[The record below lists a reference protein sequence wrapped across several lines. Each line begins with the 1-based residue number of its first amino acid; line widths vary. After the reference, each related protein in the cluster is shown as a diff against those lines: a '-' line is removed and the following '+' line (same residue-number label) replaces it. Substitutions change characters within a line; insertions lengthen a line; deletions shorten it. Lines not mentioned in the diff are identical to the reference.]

1 MKENFSGRPNRSKKR
16 IWIAAAAVGAVLI
29 ADAICAAAL
38 RSVNTPDAEDGEPV
52 LMATAAP
59 SATAAGEEATPAAP
73 VFSAVPLPTQTP
85 EQYRVLSGLYYGDMD
100 PSDSVYDKDSL
111 LEYEY
116 DENTVTLRDQK
127 GNSVLKLE
135 LGENGTLLRRTEYYT
150 AYGGRFAGR
159 SRVLEFDEDGRL
171 STLYFSGIGPEEKV
185 VDRYQEDGR
194 LAETE
199 TVFGRSGI
207 STYEYDE
214 AGRLLRH
221 TEKYSN
227 GTSCEYEYGGDGRV
241 SAENYYD
248 ASGVLSYAAAYEY
261 SGAPAVTITVTY
273 YDENGAPTGVTR
285 AEEYDADGK
294 LIRETYRSEK
304 EQILT
309 QTVYRY
315 DAVGDLVVQERTEER
330 EGLLT
335 YKINNEK
342 IYEIAFASAQA
353 PGPSSRYRQNEAGEY
368 SLDDFPMGNTYDD
381 EYDEQGRLLQRTY
394 YFDNGTYRRRHYYIC
409 EYDEQDRKIRE
420 AGYDAVGGGDDG
432 YAYDYRYEYDAAGA
446 LVHIT
451 NNPDYSQ
458 SDSEYWFD
466 PAGRL
471 IRLQYGSAELLYEYD
486 ADGTLAGKK
495 LQYTDREDFA
505 HYEYA
510 PDGLLLRVTIREGD
524 RTCIYGADG
533 RLERET
539 EFDDDGTVSERL
551 EFLYDADHRKRESL
565 HYAGE
570 EDETPIRTVYEYDSS
585 GELTGW
591 TKFDSAGNAVFRY
604 QDRYQP
610 EMAGSGEAALQGSAE
625 YDENGNLTELASYDA
640 NGKPFW
646 GVFETALQD
655 EYELYAKCNIADLL
669 PRAWR
674 KGVPLS

>member
-1 MKENFSGRPNRSKKR
+1 MKENFSERPNRSKKR
-16 IWIAAAAVGAVLI
+16 IWIAAAAAGAVLI
-29 ADAICAAAL
+29 AGAVCAAAL
-38 RSVNTPDAEDGEPV
+38 RSVNTPDTEDGEPV
-52 LMATAAP
+52 LMATATP
-59 SATAAGEEATPAAP
+59 SATVAGEEATPAAP
-73 VFSAVPLPTQTP
+73 AFSAVPLPTQTP
-85 EQYRVLSGLYYGDMD
+85 EQYRVLSGLYYGDLD
-100 PSDSVYDKDSL
+100 PTDSVYDKDSL

-116 DENTVTLRDQK
+116 AENTVTLRDQE

-135 LGENGTLLRRTEYYT
+135 LRENGTLLRRTEYYT
-150 AYGGRFAGR
+150 VYGGRFADR

-171 STLYFSGIGPEEKV
+171 STLYSSGIGPEEKV
-185 VDRYQEDGR
+185 IYRYQEDGT

-227 GTSCEYEYGGDGRV
+227 GTSCEYEYGGDGRA

-248 ASGVLSYAAAYEY
+248 ASGVLSYAAVYEY
-261 SGAPAVTITVTY
+261 DGAPAVTITVTY

-285 AEEYDADGK
+285 AEEYNADGR
-294 LIRETYRSEK
+294 LIRKTYRSEK

-335 YKINNEK
+335 YKINNEE
-342 IYEIAFASAQA
+342 IYELAFASAQA
-353 PGPSSRYRQNEAGEY
+353 PGPGSRYHQNEAGEY
-368 SLDDFPMGNTYDD
+368 LLDDFPMGNTYDD
-381 EYDEQGRLLQRTY
+381 EYDEQGRLIQRTY

-486 ADGTLAGKK
+486 EDGTLAGKR
-495 LQYTDREDFA
+495 LRYTDREDFV

-510 PDGLLLRVTIREGD
+510 PGGALLRVTVRNGNTEWVYD
-524 RTCIYGADG
+524 AEG
-533 RLERET
+533 RLNRET
-539 EFDDDGTVSERL
+539 EFDDDGMVCEKL
-551 EFLYDADHRKRESL
+551 EILYDETHRRRESL
-565 HYAGE
+565 QYAGE
-570 EDETPIRTVYEYDSS
+570 GNETPIRTVYEYNA
-585 GELTGW
+585 GGQLIGW
-591 TKFDSAGNAVFRY
+591 TKFEPAGNAVFRY
-604 QDRYQP
+604 RERYQP
-610 EMAGSGEAALQGSAE
+610 ETAGSGEAALQGSAE
-625 YDENGNLTELASYDA
+625 YDENGNLAELASYDA
-640 NGKPFW
+640 NGKPFR
-646 GVFETALQD
+646 GVFETASKD

-669 PRAWR
+669 PCAW
-674 KGVPLS
+674 

>member
-16 IWIAAAAVGAVLI
+16 IWIAAAAAGAVLI
-29 ADAICAAAL
+29 AGAICAAAL

-85 EQYRVLSGLYYGDMD
+85 KRQLVLSGLYYGDMD
-100 PSDSVYDKDSL
+100 PSDSVYDKDRL

-116 DENTVTLRDQK
+116 DENTVTLRDQD
-127 GNSVLKLE
+127 GDSVLKLE
-135 LGENGTLLRRTEYYT
+135 LRENGTLLRRTEYYT
-150 AYGGRFAGR
+150 VYGGRFAGR

-185 VDRYQEDGR
+185 IYRYQEDGT

-214 AGRLLRH
+214 AGRLLGH

-241 SAENYYD
+241 LAENYYD

-261 SGAPAVTITVTY
+261 SGAPAVAITVTY
-273 YDENGAPTGVTR
+273 YDENEAPTGVTR
-285 AEEYDADGK
+285 EEEYDADGR

-304 EQILT
+304 KQILT

-315 DAVGDLVVQERTEER
+315 DAVGDLVVLERTEER

-381 EYDEQGRLLQRTY
+381 EYDEQGRLIRRTY

>member
-1 MKENFSGRPNRSKKR
+1 MKENFAERTNRSKKR
-16 IWIAAAAVGAVLI
+16 IWIAIAAAGAVLI
-29 ADAICAAAL
+29 AGAVCAAAL
-38 RSVNTPDAEDGEPV
+38 RSVNTPDTEDGEPV
-52 LMATAAP
+52 LMATATP

-85 EQYRVLSGLYYGDMD
+85 EQYRVLSGLYYGDLD
-100 PSDSVYDKDSL
+100 PTDSVYDKDSL

-116 DENTVTLRDQK
+116 DENTVTLRNQE

-135 LGENGTLLRRTEYYT
+135 LRENGTLLRRTEYYT
-150 AYGGRFAGR
+150 VYGGRFADR

-171 STLYFSGIGPEEKV
+171 STLYSSGIGPEEKV
-185 VDRYQEDGR
+185 IYRYQEDGT

-248 ASGVLSYAAAYEY
+248 ASGVLSYAAVYEY
-261 SGAPAVTITVTY
+261 DGAPAVAITVTY

-285 AEEYDADGK
+285 AEEYNADGR

-353 PGPSSRYRQNEAGEY
+353 PGPGSRYHQNEAGEY
-368 SLDDFPMGNTYDD
+368 LLDDFPMGNTYDD
-381 EYDEQGRLLQRTY
+381 EYDEQGRLIQRTY

-471 IRLQYGSAELLYEYD
+471 IRLQYGSAELLCEYD
-486 ADGTLAGKK
+486 EDGTLAGKR
-495 LQYTDREDFA
+495 LRYRYTDREDFI

-510 PDGLLLRVTIREGD
+510 PGGALLRVTARNGNTEWVYD
-524 RTCIYGADG
+524 AEG
-533 RLERET
+533 RLNRET
-539 EFDDDGTVSERL
+539 EFDDDGMVCEKL
-551 EFLYDADHRKRESL
+551 EILYDETNRRRESL
-565 HYAGE
+565 QYAGE
-570 EDETPIRTVYEYDSS
+570 GNETPIRTVYEYNA
-585 GELTGW
+585 GGQLIGW
-591 TKFDSAGNAVFRY
+591 TKFDPAGNAVFRY
-604 QDRYQP
+604 RERYRP
-610 EMAGSGEAALQGSAE
+610 ETAGSGEAALQGSAE
-625 YDENGNLTELASYDA
+625 YDENGNLAELASYDA
-640 NGKPFW
+640 NGKPFR
-646 GVFETALQD
+646 GVFETASKD

-669 PRAWR
+669 PCAW
-674 KGVPLS
+674 

>member
-1 MKENFSGRPNRSKKR
+1 MKENFAERTNRSKKR
-16 IWIAAAAVGAVLI
+16 IWIAIAAAGAVLI
-29 ADAICAAAL
+29 AGAVCAAAL

-59 SATAAGEEATPAAP
+59 SATAAREEATPAAP

-85 EQYRVLSGLYYGDMD
+85 EQYRVLSGLYYGDLD
-100 PSDSVYDKDSL
+100 PTDSVYDKDSL

-116 DENTVTLRDQK
+116 AENTVTLRDQE

-135 LGENGTLLRRTEYYT
+135 LRENGTLLRRTEYYT
-150 AYGGRFAGR
+150 VYGGRFADR

-171 STLYFSGIGPEEKV
+171 STLYSSGIGPEEKV
-185 VDRYQEDGR
+185 IYRYQEDGT

-227 GTSCEYEYGGDGRV
+227 GTSCEYEYGGDGRA

-248 ASGVLSYAAAYEY
+248 ASGVLSYAAVYEY
-261 SGAPAVTITVTY
+261 DGAPAVTITVTY

-285 AEEYDADGK
+285 AEEYNADGR

-353 PGPSSRYRQNEAGEY
+353 PGPGSRYHQNEAGEY
-368 SLDDFPMGNTYDD
+368 LLDDFPMGNTYDD
-381 EYDEQGRLLQRTY
+381 EYDEQGRLIQRTY

-486 ADGTLAGKK
+486 EDGTLAGKR
-495 LQYTDREDFA
+495 LRYRYTDREDFI

-510 PDGLLLRVTIREGD
+510 PGGALLRVTVRNGNTEWVYD
-524 RTCIYGADG
+524 AEG
-533 RLERET
+533 RLNRET
-539 EFDDDGTVSERL
+539 EFDNDGTVAERW
-551 EFLYDADHRKRESL
+551 EFLYGADHKKKESL
-565 HYAGE
+565 YYAA
-570 EDETPIRTVYEYDSS
+570 DEATPIRTVYEYNAG
-585 GELTGW
+585 GELIGW
-591 TKFDSAGNAVFRY
+591 TKFDPAGNAVFRY
-604 QDRYQP
+604 RDRYQP
-610 EMAGSGEAALQGSAE
+610 ETAGSGEAALPGSAE
-625 YDENGNLTELASYDA
+625 YDANGNLTGLTSYDA
-640 NGKPFW
+640 NGKSFR
-646 GVFETALQD
+646 GVFETASKD

-669 PRAWR
+669 PCAW
-674 KGVPLS
+674 

>member
-1 MKENFSGRPNRSKKR
+1 MKENFSERPNRSKKR
-16 IWIAAAAVGAVLI
+16 IWIAIAAAGAVLI
-29 ADAICAAAL
+29 AGAVCAAAL

-59 SATAAGEEATPAAP
+59 SATAAREEATPAAP

-116 DENTVTLRDQK
+116 AENTVTLRDQE

-135 LGENGTLLRRTEYYT
+135 LRENGTLLRRTEYYT
-150 AYGGRFAGR
+150 VYGGRFADR

-171 STLYFSGIGPEEKV
+171 STLYSSGIGPEEKV
-185 VDRYQEDGR
+185 IYRYQEDGT
-194 LAETE
+194 LAE

-227 GTSCEYEYGGDGRV
+227 GTSCEYEYGGDGRA

-248 ASGVLSYAAAYEY
+248 ASGVLSYAAVYEY
-261 SGAPAVTITVTY
+261 DGAPAVTITVTY

-285 AEEYDADGK
+285 AEEYNADGR

-353 PGPSSRYRQNEAGEY
+353 PGPGSRYHQNEAGEY
-368 SLDDFPMGNTYDD
+368 LLDDFPMGNTYDD
-381 EYDEQGRLLQRTY
+381 EYDEQGRLIQRTY

-486 ADGTLAGKK
+486 EDGTLAGKR
-495 LQYTDREDFA
+495 LRYTDREDFV

-510 PDGLLLRVTIREGD
+510 PGGALLRVTVRNGNTEWVYD
-524 RTCIYGADG
+524 AEG
-533 RLERET
+533 RLNRET
-539 EFDDDGTVSERL
+539 EFDDDGMVCEKL
-551 EFLYDADHRKRESL
+551 EILYDETHRRRESL
-565 HYAGE
+565 QYAGE
-570 EDETPIRTVYEYDSS
+570 GNETPIRTVYEYNA
-585 GELTGW
+585 GGQLIGW
-591 TKFDSAGNAVFRY
+591 TKFEPAGNAVFRY
-604 QDRYQP
+604 RERYQP
-610 EMAGSGEAALQGSAE
+610 ETAGSGEAALQGSAE
-625 YDENGNLTELASYDA
+625 YDENGNLAELASYDA
-640 NGKPFW
+640 NGKPFR
-646 GVFETALQD
+646 GVFETASKE

-669 PRAWR
+669 PCAW
-674 KGVPLS
+674 

>member
-1 MKENFSGRPNRSKKR
+1 MKENFAERTNRSKKR
-16 IWIAAAAVGAVLI
+16 IWIAIAAAGAVLI
-29 ADAICAAAL
+29 AGAVCAAAL

-59 SATAAGEEATPAAP
+59 SATAAREEATPAAP

-116 DENTVTLRDQK
+116 AENTVTLRDQE

-135 LGENGTLLRRTEYYT
+135 LRENGTLLRRTEYYT
-150 AYGGRFAGR
+150 VYGGRFADR

-171 STLYFSGIGPEEKV
+171 STLYSSGIGPEEKV
-185 VDRYQEDGR
+185 IYRYQEDGM

-227 GTSCEYEYGGDGRV
+227 GTSCEYEYGGDGRA

-248 ASGVLSYAAAYEY
+248 ASGVLSYAAVYEY
-261 SGAPAVTITVTY
+261 DGAPAVTITATY

-285 AEEYDADGK
+285 AEEYNADGR
-294 LIRETYRSEK
+294 LIRKTYRSEK

-353 PGPSSRYRQNEAGEY
+353 PGPGSRYHQNEAGEY
-368 SLDDFPMGNTYDD
+368 LLDDFPMGNTYDD
-381 EYDEQGRLLQRTY
+381 EYDEQGRLIQRTY

-486 ADGTLAGKK
+486 EDGTLAGKR
-495 LQYTDREDFA
+495 LRYTDREDFV

-510 PDGLLLRVTIREGD
+510 PGGALLRVTVRNGNTEWVYD
-524 RTCIYGADG
+524 AEG
-533 RLERET
+533 RLNRET
-539 EFDDDGTVSERL
+539 EFDDDGMVCEKL
-551 EFLYDADHRKRESL
+551 EILYDETHRRRESL
-565 HYAGE
+565 QYAGE
-570 EDETPIRTVYEYDSS
+570 GNETPIRTVYEYNA
-585 GELTGW
+585 GGQLIGW
-591 TKFDSAGNAVFRY
+591 TKFEPAGNAVFRY
-604 QDRYQP
+604 RERYQP
-610 EMAGSGEAALQGSAE
+610 ETAGSGEAALQGSAE
-625 YDENGNLTELASYDA
+625 YDANGNLTGLTSYDA
-640 NGKPFW
+640 NGKSFR
-646 GVFETALQD
+646 GVFETASKD

-669 PRAWR
+669 PCAW
-674 KGVPLS
+674 

>member
-1 MKENFSGRPNRSKKR
+1 MKENFSERPNRSKKR
-16 IWIAAAAVGAVLI
+16 IWIAATAAGAVLI
-29 ADAICAAAL
+29 AGAVCAAAL
-38 RSVNTPDAEDGEPV
+38 RSVNTPDTEDGEPV
-52 LMATAAP
+52 LMATATP
-59 SATAAGEEATPAAP
+59 SATVAGEEATPAAP
-73 VFSAVPLPTQTP
+73 AFSAVPLPTQTP
-85 EQYRVLSGLYYGDMD
+85 EQYRVLSGLYYGDLD
-100 PSDSVYDKDSL
+100 PTDSVYDKDSL

-116 DENTVTLRDQK
+116 AENTVTLRDQE

-135 LGENGTLLRRTEYYT
+135 LRENGTLLRRTEYYT
-150 AYGGRFAGR
+150 VYGGRFADR

-171 STLYFSGIGPEEKV
+171 STLYSSGIGPEEKV
-185 VDRYQEDGR
+185 IYRYQEDGT

-248 ASGVLSYAAAYEY
+248 ASGVLSYAAVYEY
-261 SGAPAVTITVTY
+261 DGAPAVTITVTY

-285 AEEYDADGK
+285 AEEYNADGR

-353 PGPSSRYRQNEAGEY
+353 PGPGSRYHQNEAGEY
-368 SLDDFPMGNTYDD
+368 LLDDFPMGNTYDD
-381 EYDEQGRLLQRTY
+381 EYDEQGRLIQRTY

-486 ADGTLAGKK
+486 EDGTLAGKR
-495 LQYTDREDFA
+495 LRYTDREDFV

-510 PDGLLLRVTIREGD
+510 PGGALLRVTVRNGNTEWVYD
-524 RTCIYGADG
+524 AEG
-533 RLERET
+533 RLNRET
-539 EFDDDGTVSERL
+539 EFDDDGMVCEKL
-551 EFLYDADHRKRESL
+551 EILYDETHRRRESL
-565 HYAGE
+565 QYAGE
-570 EDETPIRTVYEYDSS
+570 GNETPIRTVYEYNA
-585 GELTGW
+585 GGQLIGW
-591 TKFDSAGNAVFRY
+591 TKFEPAGNAVFRY
-604 QDRYQP
+604 RERYQP
-610 EMAGSGEAALQGSAE
+610 ETAGSGEAALQGSAE
-625 YDENGNLTELASYDA
+625 YDENGNLAELASYDA
-640 NGKPFW
+640 NGKPFR
-646 GVFETALQD
+646 GVFETASKD

-669 PRAWR
+669 PCAW
-674 KGVPLS
+674 

>member
-1 MKENFSGRPNRSKKR
+1 MKENFSERPNRSKKR
-16 IWIAAAAVGAVLI
+16 IWIAAAAGAVLI
-29 ADAICAAAL
+29 AGAVCAAAL

-59 SATAAGEEATPAAP
+59 SATAAREEATPAAP

-116 DENTVTLRDQK
+116 AENTVTLRDQE

-135 LGENGTLLRRTEYYT
+135 LRENGTLLRRTEYYT
-150 AYGGRFAGR
+150 VYGGRFADR

-185 VDRYQEDGR
+185 IYRYQEDGT

-248 ASGVLSYAAAYEY
+248 ASGVLSYAAVYEY
-261 SGAPAVTITVTY
+261 DGAPAVTITVTY

-285 AEEYDADGK
+285 AEEYNADGR
-294 LIRETYRSEK
+294 LIRKTYRSEK

-315 DAVGDLVVQERTEER
+315 DAAGDLIVWVKNGQSYAYAIEFT
-330 EGLLT
+330 
-335 YKINNEK
+335 
-342 IYEIAFASAQA
+342 SALD
-353 PGPSSRYRQNEAGEY
+353 PEPSSRYGQNEEGEY
-368 SLDDFPMGNTYDD
+368 FLKRSGARSLRIGNVYDD
-381 EYDEQGRLLQRTY
+381 EYDEQGRLIRRTY
-394 YFDNGTYRRRHYYIC
+394 YYNDRLSRLRNDYIC
-409 EYDEQDRKIRE
+409 EYDELGRKKRE
-420 AGYDAVGGGDDG
+420 ANYYDNEGDAGYTF
-432 YAYDYRYEYDAAGA
+432 DYSYEYDAAGN
-446 LVHIT
+446 LVHIIST
-451 NNPDYSQ
+451 DH
-458 SDSEYWFD
+458 SDDGESWFVTAEYWFD

-471 IRLQYGSAELLYEYD
+471 IRLQSGDAEILYEY
-486 ADGTLAGKK
+486 AEDGTKISK
-495 LQYTDREDFA
+495 RLQYAENEDFVY
-505 HYEYA
+505 YEYDRGGA
-510 PDGLLLRVTIREGD
+510 LLRVTARNGSTEWVYD
-524 RTCIYGADG
+524 AEG
-533 RLERET
+533 RLNRET
-539 EFDDDGTVSERL
+539 EFDNDGTVAERW
-551 EFLYDADHRKRESL
+551 EFLYGADHKKKESL
-565 HYAGE
+565 YYAA
-570 EDETPIRTVYEYDSS
+570 DEATPIRTVYEYNAG
-585 GELTGW
+585 GELIGW
-591 TKFDSAGNAVFRY
+591 TKFDPAGNAVFRY
-604 QDRYQP
+604 RDRYQP
-610 EMAGSGEAALQGSAE
+610 ETAGSGEAALPGSAE
-625 YDENGNLTELASYDA
+625 YDANGNLTGLTSYDA
-640 NGKPFW
+640 NGKPFR
-646 GVFETALQD
+646 GVFETASKD

-669 PRAWR
+669 PCAW
-674 KGVPLS
+674 